1 MIESEK
7 LYVGEIFEKWY
18 RIPEYQRPYVWGK
31 DQIAELLQD
40 LSDAMNRDE
49 SAQYFL
55 GSMVLQKKSLEKAN
69 THYIEYD
76 VLDGQQRL
84 TTLFLLVA
92 VIRDLTNDEDCFKTC
107 KEIIFQKKNV
117 FKNIPERLRVVFD
130 IRQEVKDFIDAYVK
144 EEKSTFK
151 VTTSLIQSYSKD
163 TDLSVINMSK
173 NIIQIRE
180 YFEEHQNFDQFAI
193 FLINKVL
200 MIYVGSE
207 ELDDAF
213 RLFTV
218 MNNRGVKLRSSDIL
232 KASNLALI
240 FDNDERVKAAK
251 NWEEA
256 ENYFGEDFDEF
267 LSHLRSILV
276 KKKATVSLLKEYE
289 DNIYAPKEYDRSNKS
304 TKNLPPLLNKGID
317 TFNFIDK
324 YRKHYIEI
332 FDNNHYELSKSFE
345 LNNLL
350 IMMKSGFE
358 SDFWI
363 APLLKYY
370 NKFGNHELINFVKSL
385 DNAFAYDWLVGLT
398 PTSRIENVN
407 HWMEAIDSKTSEEV
421 ITLLKGHIDQTEL
434 ALELDKKIYGR
445 RAAKYLMLKLDC
457 ILHGH
462 TTKLDFPSTISIE
475 HILPQTPKMDSQW
488 QKDFSEE
495 DHNYAKDRLGNLVL
509 LSRRKNSSQNNR
521 DYADKKQKYFQ
532 GNIELFS
539 NSIRIFQQYPTWTV
553 TDFSNNH
560 AYVKTKLLEHFAA

>member
-7 LYVGEIFEKWY
+7 LYVGEVFGKWF

-49 SAQYFL
+49 NAQYFL
-55 GSMVLQKKSLEKAN
+55 GSMVLQKKTSEKNN
-69 THYIEYD
+69 TKYVEYD

-84 TTLFLLVA
+84 TTLFLLIS
-92 VIRDLTNDEDCFKTC
+92 VIRDLTENEDCLKTC
-107 KEIIFQKKNV
+107 KEIIFQKKNL
-117 FKNIPERLRVVFD
+117 FTNTPERLRVVFD
-130 IRQEVKDFIDAYVK
+130 IRQEVKDFIDDYVK
-144 EEKSTFK
+144 EEKSTLK
-151 VTTSLIQSYSKD
+151 VTSSLIQSYGKD

-173 NIIQIRE
+173 NIVQIRE
-180 YFEEHQNFDQFAI
+180 YFQEHQNFDQFAI
-193 FLINKVL
+193 FLINNVL

-232 KASNLALI
+232 KASNLALVSA
-240 FDNDERVKAAK
+240 DERIKAAK

-289 DNIYAPKEYDRSNKS
+289 DNIYAPKEYDRSNKI

-317 TFNFIDK
+317 TFNFVDK

-332 FDNNHYELSKSFE
+332 FDNHHYELSKSFE

-350 IMMKSGFE
+350 IMMKAGFE

-370 NKFGNHELINFVKSL
+370 DKFGNHELIDFVKSL

-421 ITLLKGHIDQTEL
+421 IMLLKGHIDQTEL

-475 HILPQTPKMDSQW
+475 HILPQTPKVDSQW
-488 QKDFSEE
+488 LQDFTEE
-495 DHNYAKDRLGNLVL
+495 ELDYAKDRLGNLVL

-539 NSIRIFQQYPTWTV
+539 NSIRIFQQYATWTV
-553 TDFSNNH
+553 TDFSKNH
-560 AYVKTKLLEHFAA
+560 AYVKTKLLEHFSS

>member
-7 LYVGEIFEKWY
+7 LYVGEVFGKWF

-49 SAQYFL
+49 NAQYFL
-55 GSMVLQKKSLEKAN
+55 GSMVLQKKTSEKNN
-69 THYIEYD
+69 TKYVEYD

-84 TTLFLLVA
+84 TTLFLLIS
-92 VIRDLTNDEDCFKTC
+92 VIRDLTENEDCLKTC
-107 KEIIFQKKNV
+107 KEIIFQKKNL
-117 FKNIPERLRVVFD
+117 FTNTPERLRVVFD
-130 IRQEVKDFIDAYVK
+130 IRQEVKDFIDDYVK
-144 EEKSTFK
+144 EEKSTLK
-151 VTTSLIQSYSKD
+151 VTSSLIQSYGKD

-173 NIIQIRE
+173 NIVQIRE
-180 YFEEHQNFDQFAI
+180 YFQEHQNFDQFAI
-193 FLINKVL
+193 FLINNVL

-232 KASNLALI
+232 KASNLALVSA
-240 FDNDERVKAAK
+240 DERIKAAK

-289 DNIYAPKEYDRSNKS
+289 DNIYAPKEYDRSNKI

-317 TFNFIDK
+317 TFNFVDK

-332 FDNNHYELSKSFE
+332 FDNHHYELSKSFE

-350 IMMKSGFE
+350 IMMKAGFE

-370 NKFGNHELINFVKSL
+370 DKFGNHELIDFVKSL

-421 ITLLKGHIDQTEL
+421 IMLLKGHIDQTEL

-445 RAAKYLMLKLDC
+445 RAAKHLMLKLDC

-475 HILPQTPKMDSQW
+475 HILPQTPKVDSQW
-488 QKDFSEE
+488 LQDFTEE
-495 DHNYAKDRLGNLVL
+495 ERDYAKDRLGNLVL

-539 NSIRIFQQYPTWTV
+539 NSIRIFQQYATWTV
-553 TDFSNNH
+553 TDFSKNH
-560 AYVKTKLLEHFAA
+560 AYVKTKLLEHFSS

>member
-7 LYVGEIFEKWY
+7 LYVGEVFGKWF

-49 SAQYFL
+49 NAQYFL
-55 GSMVLQKKSLEKAN
+55 GSMVLQKKTSEKNN
-69 THYIEYD
+69 TKYVEYD

-84 TTLFLLVA
+84 TTLFLLIS
-92 VIRDLTNDEDCFKTC
+92 VIRDLTENEDCLKTC
-107 KEIIFQKKNV
+107 KEIIFQKKNL
-117 FKNIPERLRVVFD
+117 FTNTPERLRVVFD
-130 IRQEVKDFIDAYVK
+130 IRQEVKDFIDDYVK
-144 EEKSTFK
+144 EEKSTLK
-151 VTTSLIQSYSKD
+151 VTSSLIQSYSKD

-173 NIIQIRE
+173 NIVQIRE
-180 YFEEHQNFDQFAI
+180 YFQEHQNFDQFAI
-193 FLINKVL
+193 FLINNVL

-232 KASNLALI
+232 KASNLALVSA
-240 FDNDERVKAAK
+240 DERIKAAK

-289 DNIYAPKEYDRSNKS
+289 DNIYAPKEYDRSNKI
-304 TKNLPPLLNKGID
+304 TKNLPSLLNKGID
-317 TFNFIDK
+317 TFNFVDK

-332 FDNNHYELSKSFE
+332 FDNHHYELSKSFE

-350 IMMKSGFE
+350 IMMKAGFE

-370 NKFGNHELINFVKSL
+370 DKFGNHELIDFVKSL

-421 ITLLKGHIDQTEL
+421 IMLLKGHIDQTEL

-475 HILPQTPKMDSQW
+475 HILPQTPKVGSQW
-488 QKDFSEE
+488 LQDFTEE
-495 DHNYAKDRLGNLVL
+495 ERDYAKDRLGNLVL

-539 NSIRIFQQYPTWTV
+539 NSIRIFQQYATWTV
-553 TDFSNNH
+553 TDFSKNH
-560 AYVKTKLLEHFAA
+560 AYVKTKLLEYFSS

>member
-7 LYVGEIFEKWY
+7 LYVGEVFGKWF

-49 SAQYFL
+49 NTQYFL
-55 GSMVLQKKSLEKAN
+55 GSMVLQKRTSEKNN
-69 THYIEYD
+69 TKYVEYD

-84 TTLFLLVA
+84 TTLFLLMS
-92 VIRDLTNDEDCFKTC
+92 VIRDLTKNEDCRKTC
-107 KEIIFQKKNV
+107 KEIIFQNKNL
-117 FKNIPERLRVVFD
+117 FTNTPERLRVVFD
-130 IRQEVKDFIDAYVK
+130 IRQEVRNFIDRYVK
-144 EEKSTFK
+144 EEESTLK
-151 VTTSLIQSYSKD
+151 VTSSLIQSYGKD

-173 NIIQIRE
+173 NIVQIRE
-180 YFEEHQNFDQFAI
+180 YFQEHQNFDQFAI

-232 KASNLALI
+232 KASNLALVT
-240 FDNDERVKAAK
+240 DDERVKAAQK
-251 NWEEA
+251 WEEA

-289 DNIYAPKEYDRSNKS
+289 DNIYVPKEYDRSNKI

-317 TFNFIDK
+317 TFNFVDK

-332 FDNNHYELSKSFE
+332 FDNHHYKLSKSFE

-350 IMMKSGFE
+350 IMLKAGFE

-370 NKFGNHELINFVKSL
+370 DKFGNHELIDFVKSL
-385 DNAFAYDWLVGLT
+385 DNAFAYDWLIGLT

-407 HWMEAIDSKTSEEV
+407 HWMETIDSKTSEEV
-421 ITLLKGHIDQTEL
+421 IALLKEHIDQTEL
-434 ALELDKKIYGR
+434 AHELDKKIYGR
-445 RAAKYLMLKLDC
+445 RAAKYLMLKLDF

-475 HILPQTPKMDSQW
+475 HILPQTPKVDSQW
-488 QKDFSEE
+488 LHDFTEE
-495 DHNYAKDRLGNLVL
+495 ERDYAKDRLGNLVL

-521 DYADKKQKYFQ
+521 DYSDKKQKYFQ

-539 NSIRIFQQYPTWTV
+539 SSIRIFQQYPTWTM
-553 TDFSNNH
+553 TDFSKNH
-560 AYVKTKLLEHFAA
+560 SYVKTKLLEHFSS

>member
-7 LYVGEIFEKWY
+7 LYVGEVFGKWF

-49 SAQYFL
+49 NAQYFL
-55 GSMVLQKKSLEKAN
+55 GSMVLQKKTSEKNN
-69 THYIEYD
+69 TKYVEYD

-84 TTLFLLVA
+84 TTLFLLIS
-92 VIRDLTNDEDCFKTC
+92 VIRDLTENEDCLKTC
-107 KEIIFQKKNV
+107 KEIIFQKKNL
-117 FKNIPERLRVVFD
+117 FTNTPERLRVVFD
-130 IRQEVKDFIDAYVK
+130 IRQEVKDFIDDYVK
-144 EEKSTFK
+144 EEKSTLK
-151 VTTSLIQSYSKD
+151 VTSSLIQSYGKD

-173 NIIQIRE
+173 NIVQIRE
-180 YFEEHQNFDQFAI
+180 YFQEHQNFDQFAI
-193 FLINKVL
+193 FLINNVL

-232 KASNLALI
+232 KASNLALVSA
-240 FDNDERVKAAK
+240 DERIKAAK

-289 DNIYAPKEYDRSNKS
+289 DNIYAPKEYDRSNKI
-304 TKNLPPLLNKGID
+304 TKNLPSLLNKGID
-317 TFNFIDK
+317 TFNFVDK

-332 FDNNHYELSKSFE
+332 FDNHHYELSKSFE

-350 IMMKSGFE
+350 IMMKAGFE

-370 NKFGNHELINFVKSL
+370 DKFGNHELIDFVKSL

-421 ITLLKGHIDQTEL
+421 IMLLKGHIDQTEL

-475 HILPQTPKMDSQW
+475 HILPQTPKVGSQW
-488 QKDFSEE
+488 LQDFTEE
-495 DHNYAKDRLGNLVL
+495 ERDYAKDRLGNLVL

-539 NSIRIFQQYPTWTV
+539 NSIRIFQQYATWTV
-553 TDFSNNH
+553 TDFSKNH
-560 AYVKTKLLEHFAA
+560 AYVKTKLLEYFSS

>member
-7 LYVGEIFEKWY
+7 LYVGEVFGKWF

-49 SAQYFL
+49 NAQYFL
-55 GSMVLQKKSLEKAN
+55 GSMVLQKKTSEKNN
-69 THYIEYD
+69 TKYVEYD

-84 TTLFLLVA
+84 TTLFLLIS
-92 VIRDLTNDEDCFKTC
+92 VIRDLTENEDCLKTC
-107 KEIIFQKKNV
+107 KEIIFQKKNL
-117 FKNIPERLRVVFD
+117 FTNTPERLRVVFD
-130 IRQEVKDFIDAYVK
+130 IRQEVKDFIDDYVK
-144 EEKSTFK
+144 EEKSTLK
-151 VTTSLIQSYSKD
+151 VTSSLIQSYGKD

-173 NIIQIRE
+173 NIVQIRE
-180 YFEEHQNFDQFAI
+180 YFQEHQNFDQFAI
-193 FLINKVL
+193 FLINNVL

-232 KASNLALI
+232 KASNLALVSA
-240 FDNDERVKAAK
+240 DERIKAAK

-289 DNIYAPKEYDRSNKS
+289 DNIYAPKEYDRSNKI
-304 TKNLPPLLNKGID
+304 TKNLPSLLNKGID
-317 TFNFIDK
+317 TFNFVDK

-332 FDNNHYELSKSFE
+332 FDNHHYELSKSFE

-350 IMMKSGFE
+350 IMMKAGFE

-370 NKFGNHELINFVKSL
+370 DKFGNHELIDFVKSL

-421 ITLLKGHIDQTEL
+421 IMLLKGHIDQTEL

-475 HILPQTPKMDSQW
+475 HILPQTPKVDSQW
-488 QKDFSEE
+488 LQDFTEE
-495 DHNYAKDRLGNLVL
+495 ERDYAKDRLGNLVL

-539 NSIRIFQQYPTWTV
+539 NSIRIFQQYATWTV
-553 TDFSNNH
+553 TDFSKNH
-560 AYVKTKLLEHFAA
+560 AYVKTKLLEHFSS

>member
-180 YFEEHQNFDQFAI
+180 YFEEHENFDQFAI

-350 IMMKSGFE
+350 VMMKSGFE

>member
-7 LYVGEIFEKWY
+7 LYVGEVFGKWF

-49 SAQYFL
+49 NAQYFL
-55 GSMVLQKKSLEKAN
+55 GSMVLQKKTSEKNN
-69 THYIEYD
+69 TKYVEYD

-84 TTLFLLVA
+84 TTLFLLIS
-92 VIRDLTNDEDCFKTC
+92 VIRDLTENEDCLKTC
-107 KEIIFQKKNV
+107 KEIIFQKKNL
-117 FKNIPERLRVVFD
+117 FTNTPERLRVVFD
-130 IRQEVKDFIDAYVK
+130 IRQEVKDFIDDHVK
-144 EEKSTFK
+144 EEKSTLN
-151 VTTSLIQSYSKD
+151 VTSSLIQSYGKD
-163 TDLSVINMSK
+163 TDLSIINMSK
-173 NIIQIRE
+173 NIVQIRE
-180 YFEEHQNFDQFAI
+180 YFQEHQNFDQFAI

-232 KASNLALI
+232 KASNLALVPA
-240 FDNDERVKAAK
+240 DERIKAAK

-256 ENYFGEDFDEF
+256 ENYFGEDFDKF

-289 DNIYAPKEYDRSNKS
+289 DNIYAPKEYDRSNKI
-304 TKNLPPLLNKGID
+304 TKNLHPLLNKGID
-317 TFNFIDK
+317 TFNFVDK

-332 FDNNHYELSKSFE
+332 FDNHHYELSKSFE

-350 IMMKSGFE
+350 IMMKAGFE

-370 NKFGNHELINFVKSL
+370 DKFGNHELIDFVKSL

-407 HWMEAIDSKTSEEV
+407 HWMEAIDTKTSEEV
-421 ITLLKGHIDQTEL
+421 IKLLREHIDQKEL

-475 HILPQTPKMDSQW
+475 HILPQTPKVDSQW
-488 QKDFSEE
+488 LQDFTEE
-495 DHNYAKDRLGNLVL
+495 ERDYAKDRLGNLVL

-539 NSIRIFQQYPTWTV
+539 NSIRIFQQYATWTV
-553 TDFSNNH
+553 TDFSKNH
-560 AYVKTKLLEHFAA
+560 AYVKTKLLEHFSSQ